1 VRRVSQPSK
10 RDGGVSYAWIANT
23 RVSLPTVLV
32 IVAVV
37 GAGAFAAGQSMSS
50 LSSPPLSLVTTP
62 MGMPQ
67 SEEMSEGNEL
77 QQSERPS
84 MMGAGA
90 PPAGELPAGHPP
102 IGPMDPARAQMEP
115 PGSPAT
121 AAEPPLEWKA
131 PARWQLVPSASTMR
145 LATYRVPHAPG
156 DAVDAELSI
165 MQAGG
170 TVEAN
175 ADRWIGQFDA
185 SGQKGAR
192 RSTRKVGPLEITIVD
207 VQGTYS
213 GGMSKDSSAAS
224 GWALRGAIVSMPDMP
239 CFFKLTGPA
248 KTVSAASA
256 EFDALVASLAPR

>member
-1 VRRVSQPSK
+1 MRL
-10 RDGGVSYAWIANT
+10 
-23 RVSLPTVLV
+23 SLPTVLV

-62 MGMPQ
+62 LGMPQ
-67 SEEMSEGNEL
+67 NEEMSEGNDL
-77 QQSERPS
+77 PQSERPPT
-84 MMGAGA
+84 MGAGA
-90 PPAGELPAGHPP
+90 APAGDLPAGHPP
-102 IGPMDPARAQMEP
+102 IGSMDPARAQMGP
-115 PGSPAT
+115 LGSA

-131 PARWQLVPSASTMR
+131 PARWQLVPNASTMR
-145 LATYRVPHAPG
+145 LATYRVPRAPG

-185 SGQKGAR
+185 SGQKTAK